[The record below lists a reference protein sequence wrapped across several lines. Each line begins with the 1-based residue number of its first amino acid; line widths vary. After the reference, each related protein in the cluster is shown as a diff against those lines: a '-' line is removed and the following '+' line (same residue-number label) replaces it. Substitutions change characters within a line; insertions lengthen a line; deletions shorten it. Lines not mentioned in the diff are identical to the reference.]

1 MSLLGCCV
9 SLVEHGECFQG
20 RVMSEDGVL
29 GRLGVRLE
37 DGGGLQN
44 FFLKDLTTLKVMERP
59 KEVLWNIVTAE
70 AKEVRKSQEAQQED
84 SGLASEEESRTSSC
98 SQEESQKSLYSRQDT
113 RKSSCSQD
121 TNKASCSQEP
131 VSLRGAED
139 SWGQELSPS
148 QPEQGDHVFTAGSDR
163 LQSCPRSVGVHR
175 Q

>member
-70 AKEVRKSQEAQQED
+70 AKEVRKIQEAQQED
-84 SGLASEEESRTSSC
+84 STLASEEESRKSSC
-98 SQEESQKSLYSRQDT
+98 SQEESQKSFYSQQDT
-113 RKSSCSQD
+113 RKSSCCQDTNKSSCSQD

-131 VSLRGAED
+131 VSLRGAEVNHRRCID
-139 SWGQELSPS
+139 
-148 QPEQGDHVFTAGSDR
+148 GDVSLGDK
-163 LQSCPRSVGVHR
+163 
-175 Q
+175 